1 MNFSYT
7 ALNTDNQ
14 KLTGVLDA
22 GSIENAKEELHKMG
36 LSIVSITPISDE
48 ELEEIKSVK
57 KEPGTEGIL
66 TFSFEASDP
75 TGKII
80 NGTIDARDS
89 YSAYK
94 RLVTEYKFKINELYP
109 SGANDTEKAN
119 LKSKLVELA
128 SRLEEEGYV
137 VSAIGGVKGE
147 MEGESEIDK
156 QIVGEIDRFIV
167 NSKKV
172 IKEHSDKFSS
182 LFLQQID
189 KTLGELERVRTSNNI
204 KHICE
209 ISNELFELISHPD
222 ITPPEGSETDKIY
235 QNMLDSMKDSGL
247 IKGDFDAYAKAVGL
261 GKVKLIFSGIKR
273 MFGVK
278 EKPRLVKQF
287 EEQTKSPIRLFLRKL
302 LRKSPAK
309 KTGEKQVQ
317 KTGLALVIKV
327 FFAYVTAP
335 NAILRQARR
344 QELREVYKAWK
355 TSKPI
360 KGKEGAAISKAGK
373 EALAGQLEEDEEA
386 EAEAEGKGSKW
397 KMSPIFAEVDSFI
410 SWLLFFYIF
419 YFFLVNFSLEK
430 DIGMPRD
437 FIIKTLKTPLILNIT
452 IFLLFTHF
460 ILKMKSSY
468 FRNNIIG
475 SAFLIFFGLG
485 LYLMIIINF

>member
-1 MNFSYT
+1 MKFSYT

-14 KLTGVLDA
+14 QLTGVLDS
-22 GSIENAKEELHKMG
+22 GSIENAQQELHKMG
-36 LSIVSITPISDE
+36 LSIISITPISE
-48 ELEEIKSVK
+48 EEFERLKSVK
-57 KEPGTEGIL
+57 KETRAEGIQ

-75 TGKII
+75 TGKTI
-80 NGTIDARDS
+80 NGTIDARDA

-94 RLVTEYKFKINELYP
+94 RLVTEYKFKINDLYL
-109 SGANDTEKAN
+109 SDADEKQKADS
-119 LKSKLVELA
+119 KSKLDEWA
-128 SRLEEEGYV
+128 SKLSEEGYV

-167 NSKKV
+167 NAKKV
-172 IKEHSDKFSS
+172 IKEHSDKFTS

-222 ITPPEGSETDKIY
+222 NLPPEGAEPDKTY
-235 QNMLDSMKDSGL
+235 QNTLDSMKGSGL
-247 IKGDFDAYAKAVGL
+247 IRGDFDAYAKAVGL
-261 GKVKLIFSGIKR
+261 GKIKSIFSGIKK
-273 MFGVK
+273 MFGLK
-278 EKPRLVKQF
+278 EKPRLERQF
-287 EEQTKSPIRLFLRKL
+287 EEKTKSPIILFLRKL
-302 LRKSPAK
+302 IRKSPAK
-309 KTGEKQVQ
+309 KKIEKQAP
-317 KTGLALVIKV
+317 KTGFALVIKV
-327 FFAYVTAP
+327 FFAYIAAP
-335 NAILRQARR
+335 NAILRQARK
-344 QELREVYKAWK
+344 QELKEVYRAWK

-360 KGKEGAAISKAGK
+360 KTKGKGAAAISATGK
-373 EALAGQLEEDEEA
+373 EALAGQLEE
-386 EAEAEGKGSKW
+386 EAEAEGKESRW
-397 KMSPIFAEVDSFI
+397 NLSPIFAEIDSFI
-410 SWLLFFYIF
+410 AWLLFFYIF
-419 YFFLVNFSLEK
+419 YFFLVDFSLEK
-430 DIGMPRD
+430 DIGLPRD

-460 ILKMKSSY
+460 ILKMKSGY